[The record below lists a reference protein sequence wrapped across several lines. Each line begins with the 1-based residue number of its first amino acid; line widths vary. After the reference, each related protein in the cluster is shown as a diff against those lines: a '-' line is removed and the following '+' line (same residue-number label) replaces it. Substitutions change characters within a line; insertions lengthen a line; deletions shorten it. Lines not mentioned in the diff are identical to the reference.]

1 MLVFCFVAMGS
12 AQERVINQ
20 AEFDSVV
27 AEGGKHRLK
36 WKEKYRLTV
45 TTYAKTEGRPAADW
59 SSNMIFEYGAPREL
73 RSVTNSV
80 FGEKIIPAKEFIN
93 IGDVSYQRTGSG
105 SWTRHDSTGASASE
119 QTEKAKTPQP
129 LSITEIEYRYLGTE
143 NLAGKPVQ
151 VYLKTERGTSTKDNG
166 ENVQTDRK
174 AKFWI
179 SADGLI
185 VKSEYSTESRSTAQ
199 TFRTSVISQYEL
211 DPTINIT
218 APKIVS

>member
-1 MLVFCFVAMGS
+1 MGS

-36 WKEKYRLTV
+36 WKEKYRMTV
-45 TTYAKTEGRPAADW
+45 TTYAKTEGRPATDW

-119 QTEKAKTPQP
+119 KTEKAKTPEQ
-129 LSITEIEYRYLGTE
+129 LSVTEVEYRYLGTE
-143 NLAGKPVQ
+143 TLAGKPVQ
-151 VYLKTERGTSTKDNG
+151 VYLKTERGMSTKDNG

-179 SADGLI
+179 GADGLI

-211 DPTINIT
+211 DPTINVT